1 MARDYYGIL
10 GVESNA
16 TDQEIKKAYRK
27 LARKYHP
34 DVNPG
39 DEEAAEKFRE
49 ASLAQEVLLDP
60 QKRQVVDMGSD
71 PMEQQAGGG
80 GFGGGGFGGG
90 GFGGGGL
97 GDIFAEFFGGGG
109 GQGRGP
115 RSRVQPGN
123 DALLRTSITL
133 EEAYAGMR
141 KTVTVDTAVLCDR
154 CSGSGSASKAKPV
167 TCTGC
172 GGAGEIQEVQRS
184 FLGNVMT
191 SRPCPQCQG
200 FGEVITDPC
209 NHCGGDG
216 RVKKRRDITVNIPA
230 GIGDGMRI
238 RMADQGEVGHG
249 GGPAGDLY
257 VEVHTQKHPIFERDA
272 DDLQV
277 SVRVP
282 MVDAALGTSFPVE
295 HLDGESLEIDIEP
308 GTQPG
313 EAIVLDGKG
322 MPRLRTDGHGKLY
335 AHVDVLVPTDLDK
348 KTKELLEQI
357 RDKREESSKVHSADD
372 NDGEGF
378 FDRLRDRFRR

>member
-16 TDQEIKKAYRK
+16 SDQEIKKAYRK

-60 QKRQVVDMGSD
+60 QKRRVVDMGSD
-71 PMEQQAGGG
+71 PMEQQGGG
-80 GFGGGGFGGG
+80 GAGGFGG

-97 GDIFAEFFGGGG
+97 GDIFAEFFGGAGG

-123 DALLRTSITL
+123 DALLRTGITL

-257 VEVHTQKHPIFERDA
+257 VEVHTQKHPVFERDA
-272 DDLQV
+272 DDLHV

-282 MVDAALGTSFPVE
+282 MVDAALGTNFPVE
-295 HLDGESLEIDIEP
+295 HLDGETLNIDIDP

-313 EAIVLDGKG
+313 QAIELDGKG

-335 AHVDVLVPTDLDK
+335 AHVDVVVPTNLDK
-348 KTKELLEQI
+348 KTKEMLEQI
-357 RDKREESSKVHSADD
+357 RDKREEATKVRSADD

>member
-16 TDQEIKKAYRK
+16 SEQEIKKAYRK

-60 QKRQVVDMGSD
+60 QKRRVVDMGSD
-71 PMEQQAGGG
+71 PMEQQGGG
-80 GFGGGGFGGG
+80 GAGGFGG

-97 GDIFAEFFGGGG
+97 GDIFAEFFGGAGG

-123 DALLRTSITL
+123 DALLRTGITL

-167 TCTGC
+167 TCNGC

-216 RVKKRRDITVNIPA
+216 RVKKRRDLTVNIPA

-257 VEVHTQKHPIFERDA
+257 VEVHTQKHPVFERDA
-272 DDLQV
+272 DDLHV

-282 MVDAALGTSFPVE
+282 MVDAALGTSFPIE
-295 HLDGESLEIDIEP
+295 HLDGETFDIDIEP

-313 EAIVLDGKG
+313 EAIELDGKG

-335 AHVDVLVPTDLDK
+335 AHVDVVVPTNLDK
-348 KTKELLEQI
+348 KTKEMLEQI
-357 RDKREESSKVHSADD
+357 RDKREEATKVQSADD

-378 FDRLRDRFRR
+378 FDRLRDKFRR

>member
-71 PMEQQAGGG
+71 PMEQQA
-80 GFGGGGFGGG
+80 GGG

-238 RMADQGEVGHG
+238 RMTDQGEVGHG

-272 DDLQV
+272 DDLHV

>member
-80 GFGGGGFGGG
+80 GFGGGG
-90 GFGGGGL
+90 GL

-154 CSGSGSASKAKPV
+154 CSGSGSASNAKPV

-272 DDLQV
+272 DDLHV